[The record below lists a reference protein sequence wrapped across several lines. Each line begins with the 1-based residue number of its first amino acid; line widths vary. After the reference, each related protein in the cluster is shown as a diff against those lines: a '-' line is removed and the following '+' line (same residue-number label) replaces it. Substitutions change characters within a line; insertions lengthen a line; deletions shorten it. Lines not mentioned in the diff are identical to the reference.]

1 MSRRAETWFHPKR
14 CVTALSLI
22 GGLIGGLAG
31 CAYHGDSVTDIDN
44 PGVRKFAWFSFLDGN
59 DIREA
64 CAALGPKAPARY
76 RLVYNG
82 QYEEQLRVYE
92 VDAAPSGGGNLH
104 ARAKGHTNL
113 ADWWIRDSADLLA
126 PWRWRE
132 SRTALSTAEMAQFRK
147 VLADSGYG
155 SGAPQGLR
163 LPSQDF
169 YWVAS
174 GCEAGQFHF
183 YAWRAKRG
191 QLDAAKF
198 QDFLLRH
205 DGTGLAFR
213 PPHVMDINDSPY
225 RPAGGKNGRNPSSN
239 FTLQVR
245 GEGIGGL
252 VNAF

>member
-1 MSRRAETWFHPKR
+1 MSRVADSWFHVKAT
-14 CVTALSLI
+14 VIALSLS
-22 GGLIGGLAG
+22 GCLAG
-31 CAYHGDSVTDIDN
+31 CAYHGESKTDIDN
-44 PGVRKFAWFSFLDGN
+44 PAVQKFAWFSFVDGH

-64 CAALGPKAPARY
+64 CAAQAAAGELKAPARY
-76 RLVYNG
+76 RLIYNG

-92 VDAAPSGGGNLH
+92 IDAAPSGGGNLH
-104 ARAKGHTNL
+104 VRAKGHTNL
-113 ADWWIRDSADLLA
+113 ADWWIRDTADLLA

-132 SRTALSTAEMAQFRK
+132 STAALSPAEMAQFRQ
-147 VLADSGYG
+147 LLGDSGFG

-163 LPSQDF
+163 LPSRDF
-169 YWVAS
+169 YWVAA

-183 YAWRAKRG
+183 YAWRAKGGR
-191 QLDAAKF
+191 LDAAKF

-213 PPHVMDINDSPY
+213 PPHVLDLSDSPN

-252 VNAF
+252 ANAF